1 MRKDGFRRVAEE
13 NEKATRQQGGLF
25 SRENSSN
32 GGKAIRTFWRN
43 LMVGSRGCQGKIQI
57 QISLII

>member
-1 MRKDGFRRVAEE
+1 MAYRE

-43 LMVGSRGCQGKIQI
+43 LMVASRGCQGKIRVPI
-57 QISLII
+57 TPYL